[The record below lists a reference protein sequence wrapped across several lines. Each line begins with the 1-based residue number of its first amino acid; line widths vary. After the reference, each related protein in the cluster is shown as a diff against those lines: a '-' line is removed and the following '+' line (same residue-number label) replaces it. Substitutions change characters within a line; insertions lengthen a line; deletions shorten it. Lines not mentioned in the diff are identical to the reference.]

1 VKNEQEIQRAI
12 KLIIEAQKRARLA
25 EKYQRDTE
33 SILLGSQFA
42 LEWLLKDSDDWFDK
56 FLDDIALSVR
66 RRAEMN

>member
-1 VKNEQEIQRAI
+1 MKNEQEIQRAI